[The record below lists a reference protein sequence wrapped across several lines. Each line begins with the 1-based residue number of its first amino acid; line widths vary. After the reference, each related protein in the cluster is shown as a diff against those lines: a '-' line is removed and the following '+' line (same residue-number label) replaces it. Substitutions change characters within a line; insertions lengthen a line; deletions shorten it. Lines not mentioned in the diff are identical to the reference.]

1 MPAANSTPM
10 VQAKFDPALA
20 LKFDLGRGIL
30 SQVGG
35 GSRVVMPADVLAR
48 LLEGAPE
55 EVCRDVG
62 QHLGTDLGRRVGS
75 GLGDTESAAP
85 ERVLEFLGGEMAL
98 MGLGSLGFER
108 WGRALVFSVVD
119 SPLGTGAD
127 SFMAGLFDGAML
139 RLYGKNTT
147 SVCLGRVGKRVRFLV
162 SGQGAANRVK
172 GWLDDGVHWGEILS
186 RLQSG
191 GDA

>member
-1 MPAANSTPM
+1 M

-20 LKFDLGRGIL
+20 LKFDLGHGTL

-35 GSRVVMPADVLAR
+35 GARVVMPTDVLAR
-48 LLEGAPE
+48 LLEGASE
-55 EVCRDVG
+55 EVCRDAG
-62 QHLGTDLGRRVGS
+62 QQLGTDLGRRVAS
-75 GLGDTESAAP
+75 GLGDSDQAPP

-119 SPLGTGAD
+119 SPLGPSAD
-127 SFMAGLFDGAML
+127 AFVAALFDGVML
-139 RLYGKNTT
+139 RLYGKNT
-147 SVCLGRVGKRVRFLV
+147 SAVCLGRVGKRVRFLV
-162 SGQGAANRVK
+162 SGQSAANRVK
-172 GWLDDGVHWGEILS
+172 AWLDEGVHWGEILS

>member
-1 MPAANSTPM
+1 M

-20 LKFDLGRGIL
+20 LKFDLGRGTL

-35 GSRVVMPADVLAR
+35 GARVIVPAEVLAR
-48 LLEGAPE
+48 LLEGASE
-55 EVCRDVG
+55 EVCHDAG
-62 QHLGTDLGRRVGS
+62 QQLGTDLGRRVAS
-75 GLGDTESAAP
+75 GLGDIDGAP
-85 ERVLEFLGGEMAL
+85 PDRVLEFLGGELAL

-119 SPLGTGAD
+119 SPLGPGAD
-127 SFMAGLFDGAML
+127 SFVAGLFDGAML
-139 RLYGKNTT
+139 RLYGKNTS

-162 SGQGAANRVK
+162 SGQGAASRVK
-172 GWLDDGVHWGEILS
+172 GWLEDGVHWGEILT

>member
-1 MPAANSTPM
+1 M

-20 LKFDLGRGIL
+20 LKFDLGRGTL

-35 GSRVVMPADVLAR
+35 GARVLLPADVLAR
-48 LLEGAPE
+48 LLEGASE
-55 EVCRDVG
+55 QVCRDVG
-62 QHLGTDLGRRVGS
+62 QQLGTDLGRRVGLAM
-75 GLGDTESAAP
+75 GDGDTAAP

-119 SPLGTGAD
+119 SPFGTNPSSAD
-127 SFMAGLFDGAML
+127 SFMAAVFDGAML
-139 RLYGKNTT
+139 RLYGKTT
-147 SVCLGRVGKRVRFLV
+147 NSICLGRVGKRVRFLV
-162 SGQGAANRVK
+162 SGQSAANRVQ
-172 GWLDDGVHWGEILS
+172 GWLDAGVHWGEILS
-186 RLQSG
+186 RLQAG

>member
-1 MPAANSTPM
+1 M

-20 LKFDLGRGIL
+20 LKFDLGRGTL

-35 GSRVVMPADVLAR
+35 GSRVILPADVLTR
-48 LLEGAPE
+48 LLEGASE
-55 EVCRDVG
+55 QVCRDVG
-62 QHLGTDLGRRVGS
+62 QHLGTDLGRRA
-75 GLGDTESAAP
+75 GLAMGDSDTAAP
-85 ERVLEFLGGEMAL
+85 ERVLEFLGGELAL

-119 SPLGTGAD
+119 SPFGTSAD
-127 SFMAGLFDGAML
+127 SFMAALFDGAML
-139 RLYGKNTT
+139 RLYGKTT
-147 SVCLGRVGKRVRFLV
+147 SSICLGRVGKRVRFLV
-162 SGQGAANRVK
+162 SGESAAKRVK
-172 GWLDDGVHWGEILS
+172 GWLDSGVHWGEVLS